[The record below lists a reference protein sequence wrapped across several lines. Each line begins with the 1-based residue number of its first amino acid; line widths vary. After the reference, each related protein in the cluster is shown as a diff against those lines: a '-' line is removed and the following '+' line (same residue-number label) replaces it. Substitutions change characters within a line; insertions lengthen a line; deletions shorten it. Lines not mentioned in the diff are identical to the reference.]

1 MRRQRTVLSLLLV
14 LASAGCGIQETLI
27 VELEDLVVAEVHVQI
42 GGAFLGG
49 NRVMAFL
56 HRTLGTSVPGA
67 RVVIT
72 RGGTAS
78 VELQEADEDA
88 CRQERPKNRTRGTCY
103 LASQQ
108 AADEFQPGEQLEL
121 TIELTQG
128 RTLRSATTIPGEF
141 TLTGIEDGSR
151 CLLPPD
157 TALTVQ
163 WSRSNGT
170 WAYVSET
177 LIVGLESSLSGTV
190 ASTNE
195 ADSLWL
201 LGLSLSASDTT
212 IVFPR
217 EFGIFQ
223 RFDLDAEIAAQ
234 LQKGL
239 TPGSQA
245 SVTVTAANRN
255 YANWARGGNFNPSG
269 RVSIPSVTG
278 DGTGVFGA
286 TVTRT
291 FEMVVDPDSLGA
303 AYEVPACPTS

>member
-1 MRRQRTVLSLLLV
+1 MIRQRTVVSLLLV
-14 LASAGCGIQETLI
+14 LASAGCSIQETLI
-27 VELEDLVVAEVHVQI
+27 VELEDLVVAEVHVEI
-42 GGAFLGG
+42 GGALLGG

-56 HRTLGTSVPGA
+56 HRTLGYSVPGA

-72 RGGTAS
+72 RGGASS
-78 VELQEADEDA
+78 VELQEADQDA
-88 CRQERPKNRTRGTCY
+88 CYQDRRTRGTCY
-103 LASQQ
+103 VASQEV
-108 AADEFQPGEQLEL
+108 ADKFQPGEQLEL
-121 TIELTQG
+121 TIELSDG

-151 CLLPPD
+151 CLLPVD
-157 TALTVQ
+157 TPLTVQ
-163 WSRSNGT
+163 WSRSNDT
-170 WAYVSET
+170 WAYISET
-177 LIVGLESSLSGTV
+177 LIVGLENSLLGAV
-190 ASTNE
+190 ASSNE

-212 IVFPR
+212 IVFPT

-239 TPGSQA
+239 TPGTQA

-286 TVTRT
+286 SVTRT
-291 FEMVVDPDSLGA
+291 FEMVVNPDSSGA
-303 AYEVPACPTS
+303 AYELPACPTS

>member
-1 MRRQRTVLSLLLV
+1 MKHQCTVLSFLLV
-14 LASAGCGIQETLI
+14 LASVGCGIQETLI

-72 RGGTAS
+72 RGGTSS
-78 VELQEADEDA
+78 VELQEADENA
-88 CRQERPKNRTRGTCY
+88 CRQERPKRTRGTCY
-103 LASQQ
+103 LSSQE
-108 AADEFQPGEQLEL
+108 AADEFVPGEQLEL

-128 RTLRSATTIPGEF
+128 RTLRSATTVPGGF
-141 TLTGIEDGSR
+141 TLIGIEDGSR

-157 TALTVQ
+157 TPLTIR

-170 WAYVSET
+170 WAYISET
-177 LIVGLESSLSGTV
+177 LIIGLESSVMGTV
-190 ASTNE
+190 ASPNE
-195 ADSLWL
+195 LDSLWL

-212 IVFPR
+212 IVFPT
-217 EFGIFQ
+217 EFGIFE
-223 RFDLDAEIAAQ
+223 RFDLDAEVAAQ

-239 TPGSQA
+239 TPGSRA
-245 SVTVTAANRN
+245 SVTVTAADRN
-255 YANWARGGNFNPSG
+255 YVNWARGGNFNPSG
-269 RVSIPSVTG
+269 RILIPSVTG

-291 FEMVVDPDSLGA
+291 FETVVNPDSSGA
-303 AYEVPACPTS
+303 AYDVPACPTS

>member
-1 MRRQRTVLSLLLV
+1 MIRQRTVLSLLLV
-14 LASAGCGIQETLI
+14 LALAGCSIQETLI
-27 VELEDLVVAEVHVQI
+27 VELEDLVVAEVHVEI
-42 GGAFLGG
+42 GGALLGG

-72 RGGTAS
+72 RGGTSS
-78 VELQEADEDA
+78 VELQEADQDA
-88 CRQERPKNRTRGTCY
+88 CYQDRNKRTRGTCY
-103 LASQQ
+103 VTSQE

-141 TLTGIEDGSR
+141 TLIGIEDGSR
-151 CLLPPD
+151 CLLPAD
-157 TALTVQ
+157 TPLTVQ
-163 WSRSNGT
+163 WSRSNDT
-170 WAYVSET
+170 WAYISET

-212 IVFPR
+212 IVFPT

-239 TPGSQA
+239 TPGTQA

-286 TVTRT
+286 SVTRT
-291 FEMVVDPDSLGA
+291 FEMVVNPDSSGA
-303 AYEVPACPTS
+303 AYELPSCPTS

>member
-1 MRRQRTVLSLLLV
+1 MICQRTVVSLLLA
-14 LASAGCGIQETLI
+14 LALAGCSIQETLI
-27 VELEDLVVAEVHVQI
+27 VELEDLVVAEVHVEI
-42 GGAFLGG
+42 GGALLGG

-72 RGGTAS
+72 RGGISS
-78 VELQEADEDA
+78 VELQEADQDA
-88 CRQERPKNRTRGTCY
+88 CYQDRNKRTRGTCY
-103 LASQQ
+103 VASQEV
-108 AADEFQPGEQLEL
+108 ADGFHPGEQLEL
-121 TIELTQG
+121 TIELSHG

-151 CLLPPD
+151 CLLPVD
-157 TALTVQ
+157 TPLTVQ
-163 WSRSNGT
+163 WSRSSDT
-170 WAYVSET
+170 WAYISET

-190 ASTNE
+190 ASVNE

-212 IVFPR
+212 IVFPT

-239 TPGSQA
+239 TPGTHA

-286 TVTRT
+286 SVTRT
-291 FEMVVDPDSLGA
+291 FEMVVNPDSSGA
-303 AYEVPACPTS
+303 AYELPACPTS

>member
-1 MRRQRTVLSLLLV
+1 V
-14 LASAGCGIQETLI
+14 
-27 VELEDLVVAEVHVQI
+27 
-42 GGAFLGG
+42 
-49 NRVMAFL
+49 
-56 HRTLGTSVPGA
+56 
-67 RVVIT
+67 
-72 RGGTAS
+72 
-78 VELQEADEDA
+78 
-88 CRQERPKNRTRGTCY
+88 
-103 LASQQ
+103 ASQEV
-108 AADEFQPGEQLEL
+108 ADKFQPGEQLEL
-121 TIELTQG
+121 TIELSDG

-151 CLLPPD
+151 CLLPVD
-157 TALTVQ
+157 TPLTVQ
-163 WSRSNGT
+163 WSRSNDT
-170 WAYVSET
+170 WAYISET
-177 LIVGLESSLSGTV
+177 LIVGLENSLSGAV
-190 ASTNE
+190 ASVNE

-212 IVFPR
+212 IVFPT

-239 TPGSQA
+239 TPGTQA

-286 TVTRT
+286 SVTRT
-291 FEMVVDPDSLGA
+291 FEMVVNPDSSGA
-303 AYEVPACPTS
+303 AYELPACPTS

>member
-1 MRRQRTVLSLLLV
+1 MIRQRTVVSLLLV
-14 LASAGCGIQETLI
+14 LASAGCSIQETLI
-27 VELEDLVVAEVHVQI
+27 VELEDLVVAEVHVEI
-42 GGAFLGG
+42 GGALLGG

-67 RVVIT
+67 GVVIT
-72 RGGTAS
+72 RGGTSS
-78 VELQEADEDA
+78 VELQEADQDA
-88 CRQERPKNRTRGTCY
+88 CYQDRRTRGTCY
-103 LASQQ
+103 VASQEV
-108 AADEFQPGEQLEL
+108 ADKFQPGEQLEL
-121 TIELTQG
+121 TIELSDG

-151 CLLPPD
+151 CLLPVD
-157 TALTVQ
+157 TPLTVQ
-163 WSRSNGT
+163 WSRSNDT
-170 WAYVSET
+170 WAYISET
-177 LIVGLESSLSGTV
+177 LIVGLENSLSGAV
-190 ASTNE
+190 ASVNE

-212 IVFPR
+212 IVFPT

-239 TPGSQA
+239 TPGTQA

-291 FEMVVDPDSLGA
+291 FEMVVDPDSSGA
-303 AYEVPACPTS
+303 AYELPACPTS

>member
-1 MRRQRTVLSLLLV
+1 MIRQRTVLSLLLV
-14 LASAGCGIQETLI
+14 LALAGCSIQETLI
-27 VELEDLVVAEVHVQI
+27 VELEDLVVAEVHVEI
-42 GGAFLGG
+42 GGALLGG

-72 RGGTAS
+72 RGGTSS
-78 VELQEADEDA
+78 VELQEADQDA
-88 CRQERPKNRTRGTCY
+88 CYQDRNKRTRGTCY
-103 LASQQ
+103 VTSQE

-151 CLLPPD
+151 CLLPVD
-157 TALTVQ
+157 TPLTVQ
-163 WSRSNGT
+163 WSSSSDT
-170 WAYVSET
+170 WAYISET

-190 ASTNE
+190 ASANE

-212 IVFPR
+212 IVFPT

-239 TPGSQA
+239 TPGTQA

-286 TVTRT
+286 SVTRT
-291 FEMVVDPDSLGA
+291 FEMVVNPDSSGV
-303 AYEVPACPTS
+303 AYELPACPTS

>member
-1 MRRQRTVLSLLLV
+1 MIRQRTVVSLLLV
-14 LASAGCGIQETLI
+14 LASAGCSIQETLI
-27 VELEDLVVAEVHVQI
+27 VELEDLVVAEVHVEI
-42 GGAFLGG
+42 GGALLGG

-56 HRTLGTSVPGA
+56 HRTLGTSVPSAG
-67 RVVIT
+67 VVIT
-72 RGGTAS
+72 RGGTSS
-78 VELQEADEDA
+78 VELQEADQDA
-88 CRQERPKNRTRGTCY
+88 CYQDRRTRGTCY
-103 LASQQ
+103 VASQEV
-108 AADEFQPGEQLEL
+108 ADKFQPGEQLEL
-121 TIELTQG
+121 TIELSDG

-151 CLLPPD
+151 CLLPVD
-157 TALTVQ
+157 TPLTVQ
-163 WSRSNGT
+163 WSRSNDT
-170 WAYVSET
+170 WAYISET
-177 LIVGLESSLSGTV
+177 LIVGLENSLSGAV
-190 ASTNE
+190 ASVNE

-212 IVFPR
+212 IVFPT

-239 TPGSQA
+239 TPGTRA

-286 TVTRT
+286 SVTRT
-291 FEMVVDPDSLGA
+291 FEMVVNPDSSGA
-303 AYEVPACPTS
+303 AYELPACPTS

>member
-1 MRRQRTVLSLLLV
+1 M
-14 LASAGCGIQETLI
+14 
-27 VELEDLVVAEVHVQI
+27 
-42 GGAFLGG
+42 
-49 NRVMAFL
+49 
-56 HRTLGTSVPGA
+56 
-67 RVVIT
+67 
-72 RGGTAS
+72 
-78 VELQEADEDA
+78 
-88 CRQERPKNRTRGTCY
+88 
-103 LASQQ
+103 ASQE

-151 CLLPPD
+151 CLLPAD
-157 TALTVQ
+157 TPLTVQ
-163 WSRSNGT
+163 WSRSNDT
-170 WAYVSET
+170 WAYISET

-212 IVFPR
+212 IVFPT

-239 TPGSQA
+239 TPGTQA

-286 TVTRT
+286 SVTRT
-291 FEMVVDPDSLGA
+291 FEMVVNPDSSGA
-303 AYEVPACPTS
+303 AYELPACPTS

>member
-1 MRRQRTVLSLLLV
+1 MYKRQ
-14 LASAGCGIQETLI
+14 
-27 VELEDLVVAEVHVQI
+27 
-42 GGAFLGG
+42 
-49 NRVMAFL
+49 FL

-67 RVVIT
+67 GVVIT
-72 RGGTAS
+72 RGGTSS
-78 VELQEADEDA
+78 VELQEADQDA
-88 CRQERPKNRTRGTCY
+88 CYQDRRTRGTCY
-103 LASQQ
+103 VASQEV
-108 AADEFQPGEQLEL
+108 ADKFQPGEQLEL
-121 TIELTQG
+121 TIELSDG

-151 CLLPPD
+151 CLLPVD
-157 TALTVQ
+157 TPLTVQ
-163 WSRSNGT
+163 WSRSNDT
-170 WAYVSET
+170 WAYISET

-212 IVFPR
+212 IVFPT

-239 TPGSQA
+239 TPGTQA

-286 TVTRT
+286 SVTRT
-291 FEMVVDPDSLGA
+291 FEMVVNPDSSGA
-303 AYEVPACPTS
+303 AYELPACPTS

>member
-1 MRRQRTVLSLLLV
+1 MRRQCTVLSLLLV

-67 RVVIT
+67 GVVIT
-72 RGGTAS
+72 RGGTSS
-78 VELQEADEDA
+78 VELQEADQDA
-88 CRQERPKNRTRGTCY
+88 CYQDRRTRGTCY
-103 LASQQ
+103 VASQEV
-108 AADEFQPGEQLEL
+108 ADKFQPGEQLEL
-121 TIELTQG
+121 TIELSDG

-151 CLLPPD
+151 CLLPVD
-157 TALTVQ
+157 TPLTVQ
-163 WSRSNGT
+163 WSRSNDT
-170 WAYVSET
+170 WAYISET
-177 LIVGLESSLSGTV
+177 LIVGLENSLSGAV
-190 ASTNE
+190 ASVNE

-212 IVFPR
+212 IVFPT

-239 TPGSQA
+239 TPGTQA

-286 TVTRT
+286 SVTRT
-291 FEMVVDPDSLGA
+291 FEMVVNPDSSGA
-303 AYEVPACPTS
+303 AYELPACPTS

>member
-1 MRRQRTVLSLLLV
+1 MIRQRTVVSLPLV
-14 LASAGCGIQETLI
+14 LALAGCSIQETLI
-27 VELEDLVVAEVHVQI
+27 VELEDLVVAEVHVEI
-42 GGAFLGG
+42 GGALLGG

-72 RGGTAS
+72 RGGTSS
-78 VELQEADEDA
+78 VELQEADQDA
-88 CRQERPKNRTRGTCY
+88 CYQDRNKRTRGTCY
-103 LASQQ
+103 VASQQ
-108 AADEFQPGEQLEL
+108 VADGFQPGEQLEL
-121 TIELTQG
+121 TIELSHG

-151 CLLPPD
+151 CLLPVD
-157 TALTVQ
+157 TPLTVQ
-163 WSRSNGT
+163 WSSSSDT
-170 WAYVSET
+170 WAYIGET

-190 ASTNE
+190 ASANE

-212 IVFPR
+212 IVFPT

-239 TPGSQA
+239 TPGTQA

-255 YANWARGGNFNPSG
+255 YVNWARGGNFNPSG

-286 TVTRT
+286 SVTRT
-291 FEMVVDPDSLGA
+291 FEMVVNPDSSGA
-303 AYEVPACPTS
+303 AYELPACPTS